1 VKEYTLLAAS
11 SVAGALWLDR
21 KSGQNVLRRPEFGPF
36 ALAVI
41 FFKLLVN
48 GHLTKHIVRYNPRM
62 FMGKRIGT
70 IPVEDFLFG
79 FSMITLALV
88 VWEYLL
94 GAEKAS
100 RVSGDPEDRTKP

>member
-1 VKEYTLLAAS
+1 MREYTLLSIGAVAS
-11 SVAGALWLDR
+11 ALWLDK
-21 KSGQNVLRRPEFGPF
+21 KSGQNVLKRAEFGPF

-70 IPVEDFLFG
+70 IPAEDFAFG
-79 FSMITLALV
+79 FGMITLALV
-88 VWEYLL
+88 IWEYLL
-94 GAEKAS
+94 GKEPDQTS
-100 RVSGDPEDRTKP
+100 RVSETREV